1 MIVPIYAKVRI
12 TNFGKNS
19 IVASDWVSHARA
31 TDVVN
36 NTTAN

>member
-1 MIVPIYAKVRI
+1 MALKRI

-19 IVASDWVSHARA
+19 IVASDRVSHARA

>member
-1 MIVPIYAKVRI
+1 MALKRI

-31 TDVVN
+31 TDVGFL
-36 NTTAN
+36 